1 MLNEWEEFLQY
12 TGQVIYTAAGKRD
25 TTYLGRFTFST
36 LLDFEGLSRVLT
48 IIARGY
54 LFHDNDGTL
63 AEQPRGRIEYARRAL
78 CAWCSLPDKK
88 TAAPREEWQHRT
100 DFWELHKEFPDLVDE
115 TGGGWFW
122 RHVHRVADFVE
133 ANPDKV
139 SKSAREN
146 GQKLRKGFDAVWRR
160 KVLQFQTPIF
170 APGTKGQW
178 IIRFDDV
185 LADALELGPLRRDSA
200 ELPPALEEQLRAAT
214 PGNVPFE
221 MIRTLAAYYIANKP
235 EDSDWV
241 VLPVASFDAYFG
253 STSFGRK
260 YLKLIPEEILE
271 RADSGFGICRY
282 RVRKEYLP

>member
-1 MLNEWEEFLQY
+1 MLNEWEEFLRY
-12 TGQVIYTAAGKRD
+12 TGPVIYTAAGKRD

-48 IIARGY
+48 VIARGY
-54 LFHDNDGTL
+54 LFHNTDETL
-63 AEQPRGRIEYARRAL
+63 TEQPRGRIEYAKRAL

-100 DFWELHKEFPDLVDE
+100 DFRELHGEFPDLVDE
-115 TGGGWFW
+115 DGGGWFW

-133 ANPDKV
+133 ADPDKV
-139 SKSAREN
+139 SKSAQEN
-146 GQKLRKGFDAVWRR
+146 GQKLRKGFDAVWRK

-185 LADALELGPLRRDSA
+185 LADALELGPLRRDSV
-200 ELPPALEEQLRAAT
+200 EPSPALEEKLRAAA

-221 MIRTLAAYYIANKP
+221 MIRTLVAYYIANKP

-260 YLKLIPEEILE
+260 YLKLIPEGIIE

-282 RVRKEYLP
+282 RVRKEYLA